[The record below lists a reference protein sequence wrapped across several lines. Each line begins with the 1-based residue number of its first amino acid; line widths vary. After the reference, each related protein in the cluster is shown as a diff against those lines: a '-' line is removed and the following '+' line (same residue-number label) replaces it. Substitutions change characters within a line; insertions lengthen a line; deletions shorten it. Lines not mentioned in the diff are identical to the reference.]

1 MSHVVNQRKKLL
13 ARVNRLI
20 GQLQALK
27 RSIEI
32 AETDEQC
39 HQIMGQMASIRG
51 AMNGLLMLFIE
62 EHVRQHVAG
71 GATEGDR
78 HAAAED
84 LVAALKSYRA

>member
-1 MSHVVNQRKKLL
+1 MSHVITQRKKLL

-20 GQLQALK
+20 GQMEALK
-27 RSIEI
+27 RAIEE

-39 HQIMGQMASIRG
+39 NQIMGQMASIRG

-71 GATEGDR
+71 GASEADR

-84 LVAALKSYRA
+84 LVAALRSYRT